1 MQYEEA
7 SARLKD
13 LTTINVNLSN
23 VRNKLEQE
31 LSVIASDYDEVSK
44 ELKVR
49 RERERKKKKEKE
61 RERKRENRLVPPI
74 CYVDRAAY
82 FVFTA
87 EQHQ

>member
-49 RERERKKKKEKE
+49 RERERK
-61 RERKRENRLVPPI
+61 RENRLVPPI